1 MRNIM
6 KAATVE
12 SKFPLLA
19 VEHDC
24 IISKDADITV
34 AFKIELPELFTVTST
49 EYEAIHSSWA
59 KAVKV
64 LPEYSVVHK
73 QDWFVKENYSPDIQ
87 KNGLSFLI
95 LLISHKP

>member
-6 KAATVE
+6 KAATIE

-34 AFKIELPELFTVTST
+34 AFKVELPELFTVTGA
-49 EYEAIHSSWA
+49 EYEAIHSS
-59 KAVKV
+59 
-64 LPEYSVVHK
+64 
-73 QDWFVKENYSPDIQ
+73 
-87 KNGLSFLI
+87 
-95 LLISHKP
+95 